1 MKTIPFGAGIDA
13 GAVYVGKQRPRRSL
27 SVPLGRALGAL
38 REWRRR
44 ARSRSE
50 LLRLDDRTLRDIG
63 ITRAEALYE
72 IDKPFWRK

>member
-13 GAVYVGKQRPRRSL
+13 GATYVGKQRSPRSL
-27 SVPLGRALGAL
+27 LALLGRAYRVL

-44 ARSRSE
+44 TRSRAE
-50 LLRLDDRTLRDIG
+50 LLRLDDRALRDIG